1 VSATLALAR
10 RWAPFLAWREQLT
23 RASLRADLEAGL
35 ISAVLILPQA
45 IALASLAGMPPET
58 GIYASIVP
66 VIVAALWGSSWHA
79 LSGPNTAVCVLLASS
94 LAPFAS
100 PGSDA
105 YVGYALTLTFLVGA
119 IGLTVGA
126 LRLGGLLDFI
136 SQTVIAAIV
145 LAVGLMIVVYA
156 LSAFLGVL
164 ANPAEPFFIR
174 FYQIVHDLPR
184 ANGYVVAVGATTV
197 AVGLMARRWARRYAL
212 LLGVA
217 AGSLLGNALNLLL
230 GPATTAIESLG
241 RLSLSYFPWSW
252 PRFDLESLWVIQELL
267 ASAFAIAFLGLM
279 QSVVIAR
286 ALAERSGQ
294 RLDTNQE
301 IVGQGLANI
310 VASFFSSFAGSGS
323 FNRSAAHYEA
333 GAHTPMAAVYASLA
347 LALIVFAAAPLI
359 AYLPIPAVAGALVL
373 VGIGLLDV
381 RELKR
386 LRYSRQE
393 TAIFVLTFSAALA
406 SGLNAGVLT
415 GVLVSLAVYLRYA
428 AKPNISIEDYPARD
442 GRRVYAVTVNGSLF
456 FGSLRTLEHAFA
468 AVAPRAGESAVLLL
482 HTDHVTYLDVPGAA
496 WLAAEA
502 ERWRRAGV
510 EFYVHVTRAPVLDTL
525 DRSGALV
532 RIGADHVIQRD
543 RGHPMKA
550 VLFPQHVPVAPARET
565 ATPAEAAPSTHP
577 GEPNMDEI
585 ARRLRASRLLSLLSH
600 DQLRLLLAH
609 SELRQAR
616 EGEVIIAPD
625 TSLDAHLVLIEGEL
639 EIERLWVGADGRE
652 QASTRRATPQTA
664 SGEATLVTATRGL
677 RVTARR
683 ASRYLLINAD
693 RVDELL
699 EWSQQVSSVPDED
712 ARIKRR
718 MAIVKQVSVFRQLP
732 LENARAAFEHMRPQ
746 VAAAG
751 ETIIHQGERGDRYYL
766 IESGEA
772 EVWRTDPLTDAT
784 ACVAVLGP
792 GDAFGEEALLQ
803 EGFRNATVRML
814 TPGRLL
820 TLNKEA
826 FDALVRPGLVQEVAP
841 ESAQALAA
849 TGHARWLDCRYD
861 MEYEEGR
868 IPGAQLVPLDQL
880 RETVAMLD
888 PAAMY
893 IVYCR
898 SGRRSRAAAFLL
910 RERNIHAVSLAGG
923 VKAWPYEIDTR
934 PLEHEAALT

>member
-1 VSATLALAR
+1 MNGTLALAR
-10 RWAPFLAWREQLT
+10 RWVPFLAWREQLT

-105 YVGYALTLTFLVGA
+105 YVGYALTLTFLAGA

-145 LAVGLMIVVYA
+145 LAVGFIIVVYA

-197 AVGLMARRWARRYAL
+197 AVGLVARRWARRYAL

-217 AGSLLGNALNLLL
+217 AGSLLGNALNLLV
-230 GPATTAIESLG
+230 GPATTAIEPLG
-241 RLSLSYFPWSW
+241 RLSLAFFPWSW

-310 VASFFSSFAGSGS
+310 VAAFFSSFAGSGS

-373 VGIGLLDV
+373 VGIGLLDA

-386 LRYSRQE
+386 LRHSRQE
-393 TAIFVLTFSAALA
+393 TAIFVLTFAAALA
-406 SGLNAGVLT
+406 FGLNAGVLT

-428 AKPNISIEDYPARD
+428 ATPSISIEDYTARD

-456 FGSLRTLEHAFA
+456 FGSLRTLERALT
-468 AVAPRAGESAVLLL
+468 AVMPRADERAVLLL

-502 ERWRRAGV
+502 ERRRRAGV

-525 DRSGALV
+525 ERSGALA

-550 VLFPQHVPVAPARET
+550 VLFPLHVPIAPVRET
-565 ATPAEAAPSTHP
+565 AAPAEATSTHP
-577 GEPNMDEI
+577 GEPNMYEI
-585 ARRLRASRLLSLLSH
+585 ARRLRASRLLSLLSP
-600 DQLRLLLAH
+600 DQLRFLLAH

-625 TSLDAHLVLIEGEL
+625 TSQDAHLVLIEGEL
-639 EIERLWVGADGRE
+639 EVERLWVGADGRE

-664 SGEATLVTATRGL
+664 SGEVTLVTATRGL

-751 ETIIHQGERGDRYYL
+751 ETVIQQGERGDRYYL
-766 IESGEA
+766 IENGEA

-841 ESAQALAA
+841 EAAQALAA
-849 TGHARWLDCRYD
+849 AGRAQWLDCRYD

-868 IPGAQLVPLDQL
+868 IPGARLVPLDHL

-910 RERNIHAVSLAGG
+910 RERNIHALSLAGG
-923 VKAWPYEIDTR
+923 IKAWPFEIDTR
-934 PLEHEAALT
+934 PLEHEAAVS